1 MSCEFLSIAFTLP
14 MNRLS
19 FRNESPLLCE
29 ESAFRS
35 SSNDRCHKYDKY
47 DNCVLI
53 KVKIFYIYNVII
65 IRCVKFD
72 KKCLTLH
79 IIMYTLIKAVHVDMG
94 ANLFD

>member
-1 MSCEFLSIAFTLP
+1 
-14 MNRLS
+14 MNRLY
-19 FRNESPLLCE
+19 FVKKAPFVHRLMTDATNMT
-29 ESAFRS
+29 
-35 SSNDRCHKYDKY
+35 NTTT
-47 DNCVLI
+47 VLI

-79 IIMYTLIKAVHVDMG
+79 IIMYTFIKAVHVDMG